1 MMTKMEIPEYVKKV
15 IGELQARGFEAYIV
29 GGCVRD
35 LLLNKVP
42 GDWDIATNALPEQ
55 IQEIFPDSFY
65 KNKFGTVTIKNQK
78 SKIKYQKSHSQEV
91 EITTY
96 RTESKYTDKR
106 HPDEVKFA
114 KTLEEDLGRRD
125 FTVNAMAL
133 SLPTANSK
141 QPTADDTQKLVVV
154 DLFGGQKD
162 LKDKI
167 IRAVGDPKKRFGE
180 DALRLMRAVRFA
192 CQLGFQIEPKTLA
205 AIKENSQWL
214 RAIAKER
221 IRDEL
226 VKIIM
231 SSSPDQGILLLKD
244 TGLLT
249 HIVPELEIGIGMAQN
264 RHHIYTIFEHSV
276 LSLKFAAQYKFF
288 LAVRL
293 AALFH
298 DIAKPQTKRGQ
309 GQDATFY
316 AHDILGAK
324 FTSRILERLRFS
336 RKIIEQVAHL
346 VRYHMFFYDVET
358 VTEAGVRRLLCRI
371 GPENF
376 QDLLNLRITDRLGSG
391 CPKDKPYKLRH
402 LEYLVEKVS
411 RDPIS
416 PKMIK
421 VNGNDV
427 MKILNIAP
435 GPRVGLI
442 LNALLSEILDDPKK
456 NIIDY
461 LEKRVKELDKLSDA
475 KLKSAVKNII
485 EKKEE
490 VDLEIKQKYWVM

>member
-15 IGELQARGFEAYIV
+15 IGELQARDFEAYII

-35 LLLNKVP
+35 LLLSKKP
-42 GDWDIATNALPEQ
+42 SDWDVATNALPEQ
-55 IQEIFPDSFY
+55 IQEVFPDSFY
-65 KNKFGTVTIKNQK
+65 KNKFGTVTIKNQNPK
-78 SKIKYQKSHSQEV
+78 LKIQTPHSQEV

-114 KTLEEDLGRRD
+114 KTLEEDLKRRD
-125 FTVNAMAL
+125 FTVNAMAIKIK
-133 SLPTANSK
+133 S
-141 QPTADDTQKLVVV
+141 QKSNPKNQLEVI
-154 DLFGGQKD
+154 DLYGGQQD
-162 LKDKI
+162 LSDKI
-167 IRAVGDPKKRFGE
+167 IRAVGEPQKRFGE

-192 CQLGFQIEPKTLA
+192 CQLGFQIEPKTLT
-205 AIKENSQWL
+205 AIKENNQWL
-214 RAIAKER
+214 KAIAKER

-249 HIVPELEIGIGMAQN
+249 HIVSELEVGIGMAQN

-276 LSLKFAAQYKFF
+276 LSLKFAAQYKFS

-298 DIAKPQTKRGQ
+298 DIAKPQTKRGE
-309 GQDATFY
+309 GQNATFY
-316 AHDILGAK
+316 AHDVLGAK
-324 FTSRILERLRFS
+324 FASRILERLRFS
-336 RKIIEQVAHL
+336 RKIIERVARL

-358 VTEAGVRRLLCRI
+358 VTEAGVRRLLVRI

-411 RDPIS
+411 QDPIS

-421 VNGNDV
+421 VDGNDV
-427 MKILNIAP
+427 MKILGINP

-442 LNALLSEILDDPKK
+442 INALLSEILDDPKK
-456 NIIDY
+456 NQRDY
-461 LEKRVKELDKLSDA
+461 LEGRIKELDKLSDT
-475 KLKSAVKNII
+475 KLKSAVKKID

-490 VDLEIKQKYWVM
+490 VDLEIKQKHWVK